1 MSVDN
6 KDQSEVS
13 PFLADAGKQSA
24 IEKKVQ
30 ELKDPKISALEA
42 EDDSK
47 DITCGFW
54 IFRGP
59 FLQSCATE
67 AMYVTIYGIAG
78 CFMAMCF
85 AYFNGTITT
94 LEKRYKIPTKTLGI
108 ISVGNDMSTMFAS
121 ALTGYYLRKVHRP
134 RWMGFGLFTIVIF
147 CLLNC
152 SLHFIYGAGEEA
164 LKLTRNYGDYQNL
177 TGNLNSAHRDHKLCM
192 SEDSSCIQEDSV
204 WVPQFILFLA
214 QFILGIGQALF
225 LVVGL
230 AYMDDNTT
238 KSKTPAMLSFSTF
251 LRMLGPAIG
260 YSLASL
266 CLRWYIDPTAEPLIK
281 PEDPRWLGAWW
292 LGWLILAA
300 ITFLIA
306 ILMSLFPKEL
316 PSSKARRLKLER
328 AGKQNPIEHK
338 DLSLSDMW
346 QSVKLLATN
355 KVYVYNTC
363 ASILYFFG
371 YMVYWIF
378 TPKYIETQYQQSASV
393 ATMATGTV
401 ALGFSAVGVLLS
413 GYIVS
418 KYKPSAR
425 AMAAWNATVDFLT
438 VAGILLYVFIG
449 CEGSDQLRSMATS
462 DSCIVSC
469 HCEYVHYAP
478 ICSPENVTYISACH
492 AGCTE
497 KTKDQLGRTLFTGCD
512 CISPTNKTG
521 PSELQYAVDGACHVD
536 CFQQFLIFLGVMCF
550 LKLVGASSKS
560 TNLLIALR
568 CIPPEDKSFAL
579 GVGSMVA
586 SLLGFIPSPIFY
598 GWLIDKYCLVWGKT
612 CSNKGNCWIYDTQS
626 LRYALNLAAGSFI
639 LLGGFMNIVVWY
651 HAKNLKIFDEVKTET
666 GETKKSL
673 EDITLKDLGST
684 LQLQKIA
691 EDI

>member
-1 MSVDN
+1 MSVDA
-6 KDQSEVS
+6 KDSSEVA
-13 PFLADAGKQSA
+13 PFLKDVNKLTA
-24 IEKKVQ
+24 IDQKEQ
-30 ELKDPKISALEA
+30 EL
-42 EDDSK
+42 EDARREQELSENLDDGK

-54 IFRGP
+54 IFKGP
-59 FLQSCATE
+59 TLQSFATE
-67 AMYVTIYGIAG
+67 TMYVTIYGIAG

-134 RWMGFGLFTIVIF
+134 RWMGLGLFTIVIF

-152 SLHFIYGAGEEA
+152 SLHFIYGAGEDA
-164 LKLTRNYGDYQNL
+164 LKLTRDHGAYQNL
-177 TGNLNSAHRDHKLCM
+177 SGHLTSSQRDQKLCM
-192 SEDSSCIQEDSV
+192 NETSSCIQEDSV
-204 WVPQFILFLA
+204 WVPQMILFLA

-266 CLRWYIDPTAEPLIK
+266 CLRWYIEPTAEPLIK

-300 ITFLIA
+300 MTALIA
-306 ILMSLFPKEL
+306 FVMTLFPKEL
-316 PSSKARRLKLER
+316 PSSKARRLKYR
-328 AGKQNPIEHK
+328 KAGEPNTTMEM
-338 DLSLSDMW
+338 DFSLGNMW
-346 QSVKLLATN
+346 YSIKLLATN
-355 KVYVYNTC
+355 KVYVYNTI

-378 TPKYIETQYQQSASV
+378 TPKYIETQYQQSASM

-401 ALGFSAVGVLLS
+401 ALGFSAAGVLLS
-413 GYIVS
+413 GFVVS

-425 AMAAWNATVDFLT
+425 ALAAWNATVDFLT
-438 VAGILLYVFIG
+438 VAGILGFVAIG
-449 CEGSDQLRSMATS
+449 CKGSDELSSMATVGG
-462 DSCIVSC
+462 SCSVSC

-478 ICSPENVTYISACH
+478 ICSPDNVTYISACH
-492 AGCTE
+492 AGCTA
-497 KTKDQLGRTLFTGCD
+497 KAKDQLERTLYTGCD
-512 CISPTNKTG
+512 CINPTNLTTG
-521 PSELQYAVDGACHVD
+521 VELQYAVDGACHVD
-536 CFQQFLIFLGVMCF
+536 CFNQFLLFLGVMCF

-579 GVGSMVA
+579 GLGSMVA
-586 SLLGFIPSPIFY
+586 SLFGFIPSPIFY

-612 CSNKGNCWIYDTQS
+612 CSNKGNCWLYDTIS
-626 LRYALNLAAGSFI
+626 LRYALNLAAGTCI

-651 HAKNLKIFDEVKTET
+651 HAKNLKIFDDDKA
-666 GETKKSL
+666 KSL

-684 LQLQKIA
+684 LQLQKLDENI
-691 EDI
+691 